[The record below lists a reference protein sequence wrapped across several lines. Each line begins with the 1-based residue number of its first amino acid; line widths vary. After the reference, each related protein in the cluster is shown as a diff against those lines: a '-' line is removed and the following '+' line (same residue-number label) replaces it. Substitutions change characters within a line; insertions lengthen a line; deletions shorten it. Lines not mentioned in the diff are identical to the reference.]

1 MMKKLLLLTIALCF
15 GLYTIGQQ
23 RALVPAKDRNVKV
36 VKKIMNVKDG
46 VSESNQQYK
55 PGEKAA
61 SMLDQEIM
69 GFSTYDLQSNRSPQ
83 NRLYLFD
90 DGSMGAVWT
99 MDLSSGGN
107 SGDRGTGYNYYNG
120 STWGPQPAASIEDT
134 KTGWPSYS
142 NYGVNGEL
150 FVCHH
155 MTEGLLYGIRETKGE
170 GEWVIDIQEGPTG
183 AKDISWP
190 IGVTSGENN
199 DVIHFLSVTYQS
211 YLGQDGGL
219 LYSRSDDGGLNWDPE
234 NLRIEDIGVDNY
246 YDIGGDCY
254 DWAEP
259 RAGQLA
265 FVIGDKW
272 GCDVALMK
280 SDDDGDSWD
289 KTVVWESPYPLDPG
303 MPTDTFY
310 CADGSHHVALDTDG
324 DAHVVFSIARV
335 QIDDFA
341 AGSYTNFPL
350 TDGIVYWNEDMD
362 AFSPNI
368 NALNPYDHPDS
379 ELIEDYNLIGWSQD
393 VDGDGEVTIVD
404 PLNIAEYQVA
414 LSSHAQLV
422 IDDMDRI
429 FMIYSSVTE
438 TFVNASGDQNYRH
451 IWARGSVDGGDS
463 WGEFVD
469 LHSNIIYSFDENVF
483 PSVAPKSDGNIY
495 FYYQVDDEPGMN
507 IQGDGDPVADNWMKV
522 ETVSDAVFFPV
533 GVEENAVTFN
543 EDNVSQ
549 NFPNPFNGT
558 SSVFVTLDKQATL
571 ELVVTNMV
579 GQSVYT
585 VPAQKYNK
593 GRQEIA
599 IDATGLTSGV
609 YFYTVKSGDKSVT
622 KKMIV
627 E

>member
-1 MMKKLLLLTIALCF
+1 MKKLLLLTIALCF

-23 RALVPAKDRNVKV
+23 RAVVPAKDRNITIVS
-36 VKKIMNVKDG
+36 KKTTIKDG
-46 VSESNQQYK
+46 LNESNKQYK

-83 NRLYLFD
+83 NRLYLYE
-90 DGSMGAVWT
+90 DGTMGAVWT
-99 MDLSSGGN
+99 MDLTPTGN
-107 SGDRGTGYNYYNG
+107 SNARGTGYNYFDG
-120 STWGPQPAASIEDT
+120 TDWGPQPTESIEDT

-142 NYGVNGEL
+142 NYGENGEL

-155 MTEGLLYGIRETKGE
+155 MTEGLLYGIRETKGT
-170 GEWVIDIQEGPTG
+170 GDWVTAIQEGPTE

-199 DVIHFLSVTYQS
+199 DIIHFLSVTYQT

-219 LYSRSDDGGLNWDPE
+219 LYSRSTDGGISWEPE
-234 NLRIEDIGVDNY
+234 NYRFDELGVDYY

-265 FVIGDKW
+265 FVVGDKW

-289 KTVVWESPYPLDPG
+289 KIVVWESPYPLDPG
-303 MPTDTFY
+303 APTDTFY
-310 CADGSHHVALDTDG
+310 CADGSHHVALDNNG
-324 DAHVVFSIARV
+324 MAHVVFSITRV

-341 AGSYTNFPL
+341 AGSYNNFPL
-350 TDGIVYWNEDMD
+350 TDGIVYWNEDMP
-362 AFSPNI
+362 AFSSDL

-393 VDGDGEVTIVD
+393 VDGDGEITILD
-404 PLNIAEYQVA
+404 PNNIAEYQVG

-422 IDDMDRI
+422 IDDLNRI
-429 FMIYSSVTE
+429 FLVYSSVTE
-438 TFVNASGDQNYRH
+438 TYVNSTGDQNYRH
-451 IWARGSVDGGDS
+451 IWARGSMDGGVS
-463 WGEFVD
+463 WGNFVD

-483 PSVAPKSDGNIY
+483 PSVAPASDGNIY
-495 FYYQVDDEPGMN
+495 FYYMVDDEPGMN
-507 IQGDGDPVADNWMKV
+507 IQGDNDPVADNWMKV

-533 GVEENAVTFN
+533 GVEENTATFN
-543 EDNVSQ
+543 SENVSQ
-549 NFPNPFNGT
+549 NYPNPFNGT
-558 SSVFVTLDKQATL
+558 SSIFVTLEKQATL

-579 GQSVYT
+579 GQNVYRL
-585 VPAQKYNK
+585 PAQQYNK
-593 GRQEIA
+593 GRQEIV
-599 IDATGLTSGV
+599 IDASGLPGGV
-609 YFYTVKSGDKSVT
+609 YFYTVNAGDKSVT